1 MVAPFLSP
9 LRRLL
14 LFVIVIGC
22 VAGGPAAAQAQP
34 AEADA
39 PAVTSPSEFLG
50 YELGTRFTPHHR
62 VVDYVRHVAATS
74 PRVQVEQYGTTVEDR
89 PLLLAVIAAPE
100 RMERIDEVRRTHR
113 RRAGIEDADP
123 VEEAPADAPAVVWL
137 SYNVHGNESVSTE
150 AALQV
155 LHDFADS
162 QNAETTA
169 YLEDSVVLLDPCLN
183 PDGRERY
190 VQWYKRMVGDR
201 ANARPEAR
209 EHHEPWPGGRS
220 NHYYFDLNR
229 DWAWGVQA
237 ETRQRLE
244 AYHRWMPH
252 VHVDYHE
259 MGVDDPYYFAP
270 AAEPYHEDITAWQ
283 REFQST
289 IGEANAA
296 AFDRNGWLYFTRQ
309 VFDLV
314 YPGYGDT
321 WPIFN
326 GAIGMTYEQGGSG
339 RAGRAVITAEGD
351 TLTLADRI
359 AHHHAT
365 SLATVEATVQN
376 RERVVEAFAEYYRT
390 AREDPPGR
398 YEAYVIHR
406 DDGGDRLHA
415 LAEHLD
421 RQRIEYGIA
430 AETATREGIAY
441 HRAETGEEDVRIR
454 PGDLVVNV
462 RQPKARLAKVLLE
475 PQTTL
480 TDSLTYDITA
490 WGLPYVYGLDA
501 AALTEAADVPTRARV
516 PSSEPLVRGDTSG
529 TGPAYAYLARWS
541 SRADVRFAADLW
553 SQGLMLRFTR
563 TPFTLGG
570 ERYAAGTLLITRSG
584 NAGIEDWD
592 AVVRRTARRHG
603 QPVRAV
609 QTGRVESGPDFGSS
623 NIGFVNAPHVAA
635 LAGPPAASSS
645 VGEVWHF
652 FDRQIDYPVTLLPT
666 EDFASGMLDE
676 VDVLVMPDGAYG
688 DWLSDDRR
696 AALVSWVQAGG
707 RLVAI
712 GGANEALA
720 GHRPFTLQRAST
732 DSADADGKAADE
744 ESAADGEP
752 SEASLRRYGDR
763 ERERLDRATP
773 GSIHRV
779 RADTTHPLGFGL
791 SDPLYT
797 LKRSRTAYAYLDD
810 GWTVAALETGEPVS
824 GFMGSTAQKKLEKT
838 LVYGTEDVG
847 DGEVVYLVDNPLF
860 RGFWYRGQVVFSNAV
875 FLVGN

>member
-1 MVAPFLSP
+1 MLSRRPVRFL
-9 LRRLL
+9 LAFL
-14 LFVIVIGC
+14 VCGWIGG
-22 VAGGPAAAQAQP
+22 AIPAASAQP
-34 AEADA
+34 AGEGAGPSLQA
-39 PAVTSPSEFLG
+39 PAAYFG
-50 YELGTRFTPHHR
+50 YELDTQFTPHHR
-62 VVDYVRHVAATS
+62 VVDYVRHVAAAS
-74 PRVQVEQYGTTVEDR
+74 PRVQVESYGTTVEGR
-89 PLLLAVIAAPE
+89 PLLLATIATPE
-100 RMERIDEVRRTHR
+100 RMERIDEVRRTHL

-150 AALQV
+150 AALRV
-155 LHDFADS
+155 LHDLADP
-162 QNAETTA
+162 QNAETAA

-190 VQWYKRMVGDR
+190 VQWYKRTVGAQ
-201 ANARPEAR
+201 ANPRPEAR

-229 DWAWGVQA
+229 DWAWGVQK

-270 AAEPYHEDITAWQ
+270 AAEPYHENVTPWQ
-283 REFQST
+283 RAFQET
-289 IGEANAA
+289 IGQANAA
-296 AFDRNGWLYFTRQ
+296 VFDRNGWLYFTRQ

-351 TLTLADRI
+351 TLTLADRL

-365 SLATVEATVQN
+365 SLATVKATAEN
-376 RERVVEAFAEYYRT
+376 RERVVEAFADYYRT
-390 AREDPPGR
+390 AHQDPPGP
-398 YEAYVIHR
+398 YAAYVLR
-406 DDGGDRLHA
+406 QDDGGDRLQA

-421 RQRIEYGIA
+421 HQQIQYGIA
-430 AETATREGIAY
+430 TETVRREGVTY
-441 HRAETGEEDVRIR
+441 YDGEDDARDVRIR
-454 PGDLVVNV
+454 PGDLVVPA
-462 RQPKARLAKVLLE
+462 RQAKARLAKVLFE

-501 AALTEAADVPTRARV
+501 VALTEAADVDTRSGFGRDA
-516 PSSEPLVRGDTSG
+516 PLVRGDT
-529 TGPAYAYLARWS
+529 TEPAYAYLAGWS
-541 SRADVRFAADLW
+541 SRADVRFAADLLDR
-553 SQGLMLRFTR
+553 GLALRFTR
-563 TPFTLGG
+563 RSVTVDEKP
-570 ERYAAGTLLITRSG
+570 YPPGTLLITRAG
-584 NAGIEDWD
+584 NEGRDLD
-592 AVVRRTARRHG
+592 AVVRQAARRHG
-603 QPVRAV
+603 QPVRAI
-609 QTGRVESGPDFGSS
+609 QTGLLANGPDAGSGDV
-623 NIGFVNAPHVAA
+623 GFVAPPHVAA
-635 LAGPPAASSS
+635 LSGPPTRSTSL
-645 VGEVWHF
+645 GEVWHF
-652 FDRQIDYPVTLLPT
+652 FDRQIEYPVTLLPT
-666 EDFASGMLDE
+666 DDFEPSLLDD
-676 VDVLVMPDGAYG
+676 VDVLILPDGEYD
-688 DWLSDDRR
+688 DWMTTDRR
-696 AALVSWVQAGG
+696 SVLASWVERGG

-712 GGANEALA
+712 GGANASLA
-720 GHRPFTLQRAST
+720 GERPFGLKRAGQTEAASE
-732 DSADADGKAADE
+732 DDAG
-744 ESAADGEP
+744 GGTW
-752 SEASLRRYGDR
+752 RRYGTR
-763 ERERLDRATP
+763 ERDRLDRATP

-779 RADTTHPLGFGL
+779 RADTTHPLAFGL
-791 SDPLYT
+791 SAPAHT
-797 LKRSRTAYAYLDD
+797 LKRSGTAYAYLSD
-810 GWTVAALETGEPVS
+810 GWTVGALEDARPVS